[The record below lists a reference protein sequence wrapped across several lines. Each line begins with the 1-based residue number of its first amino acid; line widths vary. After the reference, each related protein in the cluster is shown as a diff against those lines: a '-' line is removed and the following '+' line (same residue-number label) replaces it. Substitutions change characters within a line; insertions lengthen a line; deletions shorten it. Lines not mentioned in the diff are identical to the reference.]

1 MTLASQQTAPYV
13 LVMDISILDLAP
25 VPEGSDART
34 AIASGIKLAQA
45 AEQQGFARYWL
56 AEHHNMPGIA
66 SAATAVLIGHVANH
80 TKTIR
85 VGAGGIMLPNHAP
98 LAVAEAFGTLAT
110 IHGPRI
116 DLGLGRAP
124 GGDGAVMQALR
135 RGLSRNDNFPDD
147 VIELLNYF
155 GPRRDGALV
164 AAHPG
169 QGTNVPVWILG
180 SSLYGASLA
189 AALGLPYAF
198 ASHFAP
204 NDLDEAVKLYRSRF
218 EPGPWGDTP
227 RFMLAANLI
236 AADTDEA
243 AQKLRTSQQ
252 ISFFR
257 LRTGNPGLLP
267 APVDNL
273 ETAVPAQYHSTI
285 NSTLRISA
293 VGSPDTVKAQLDEL
307 IARYQPDEMILTGN
321 IWDPQARMRSYAIG
335 AEVLGL
341 TPR

>member
-1 MTLASQQTAPYV
+1 MKT
-13 LVMDISILDLAP
+13 SILDLSP
-25 VPEGSDART
+25 VTEGSDPA
-34 AIASGIKLAQA
+34 ASFRNSIRLAQA
-45 AEQQGFARYWL
+45 AEGWGYHRFWL
-56 AEHHNMPGIA
+56 AEHHNMAGIA
-66 SAATAVLIGHVANH
+66 SAATAVLIGHVAEH

-124 GGDGAVMQALR
+124 GGDGAVMMALR
-135 RGLSRNDNFPDD
+135 RGMARNDQFPDD
-147 VIELLNYF
+147 VIELLTYL
-155 GPRRDGALV
+155 GDPQPGARV

-169 QGTNVPVWILG
+169 QGTYVPVWILG

-204 NDLDEAVKLYRSRF
+204 GDLDQAVRLYREKF
-218 EPGPWGDTP
+218 QPGPWGDQP

-236 AADTDEA
+236 AADTDEQA
-243 AQKLRTSQQ
+243 ARLRTSQQ
-252 ISFFR
+252 ISFYR
-257 LRTGNPGLLP
+257 LRSGNPGLMP
-267 APVDNL
+267 PPVDDL
-273 ETAVPAQYHSTI
+273 DAVVPPQHQAAV
-285 NSTLRISA
+285 NAALAVSA
-293 VGSPDTVKAQLDEL
+293 VGGPDTVRTQLGALIDRYRPDEL
-307 IARYQPDEMILTGN
+307 ILAGHIFDPEARL
-321 IWDPQARMRSYAIG
+321 RSYQIG

-341 TPR
+341 TPVSD